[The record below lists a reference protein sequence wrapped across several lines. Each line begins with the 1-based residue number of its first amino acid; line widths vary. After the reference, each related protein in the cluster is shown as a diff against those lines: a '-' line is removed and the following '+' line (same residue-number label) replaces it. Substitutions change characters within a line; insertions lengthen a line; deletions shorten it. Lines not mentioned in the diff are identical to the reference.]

1 MKCCAVEITERME
14 LFIVLWIG
22 RAEFVTQKKGKRKNK
37 QTDFLKRRTFGPDD
51 GTIILDFP

>member
-14 LFIVLWIG
+14 HFIALRTG
-22 RAEFVTQKKGKRKNK
+22 SAEFVTQKKEKRKNK
-37 QTDFLKRRTFGPDD
+37 QTDFFKRRTFGPDD